1 MNRETEIRKRRGT
14 RVLLIVLAI
23 WGLAVVVAAQ
33 TEIYKAIYPL
43 VLASI
48 IALGYQPHH
57 GVRPSAPSHR
67 DRTQSRGF
75 PRRCRAETGTALL
88 AEPLIKSQ

>member
-48 IALGYQPHH
+48 IALGISHIMAFDLLRRHIGIEHKVEASPVDAEQRL
-57 GVRPSAPSHR
+57 GRPY
-67 DRTQSRGF
+67 
-75 PRRCRAETGTALL
+75 
-88 AEPLIKSQ
+88 